1 MGKRGT
7 LVVVVV
13 LVVVVGVS
21 DVGLRWGDLWGD
33 GNSFAAEA
41 LNVGVVLRGPVLP
54 KCWLADGAVP
64 GRLRGELGLRTGS
77 RNCSSDD
84 AMVCV
89 RWEGR
94 GGKGGGSAVLCMGVH
109 CGCDS
114 V

>member
-1 MGKRGT
+1 MVVVQRVGGGMAT
-7 LVVVVV
+7 LVV
-13 LVVVVGVS
+13 VVVVGVS

-64 GRLRGELGLRTGS
+64 GRLRGEFGLRTGS

-89 RWEGR
+89 RWE
-94 GGKGGGSAVLCMGVH
+94 
-109 CGCDS
+109 
-114 V
+114 